1 MRHLVSISA
10 QLQRHGL
17 MSKGILA
24 ALVIGFSSG
33 LAAAQPADSL
43 AVAVKAEHR
52 SEANKA
58 RDAYRHPVE
67 TLQFFD
73 VQPGMTVVE
82 VWPGAGGWYTEIL
95 APLLRKD
102 GKLIAAHFPAD
113 SDVGFFQK
121 ARATFDSKIAASPAL
136 YDQVSVIAFAPPAQL
151 KIADAG
157 SVDRILTFRN
167 VHNWYMN
174 GGEENVLAV
183 FREFH
188 KTLKSGGILGV
199 VDHRLPADVSED
211 KQASSGYMHESFVVR
226 LAEEAG
232 FRLEAR
238 SEVNANA
245 RDTADYASGV
255 WTLPP
260 TLREGDKDREKYLK
274 IGESDRMTLKFVKP

>member
-1 MRHLVSISA
+1 MRHLVSIST
-10 QLQRHGL
+10 QVQRHGL
-17 MSKGILA
+17 IGKGILT

-33 LAAAQPADSL
+33 LAAAQPSDAL
-43 AVAVKAEHR
+43 AAAVKAEHR
-52 SEANKA
+52 SETNKA
-58 RDAYRHPVE
+58 RDVYRHPVE
-67 TLQFFD
+67 ILQFFD
-73 VQPGMTVVE
+73 VQPSMTVVE

-113 SDVGFFQK
+113 SEVGFFQK
-121 ARATFDSKIAASPAL
+121 ARATFDSKIAAAPAL

-199 VDHRLPADVSED
+199 VDHRLPAADSED
-211 KQASSGYMHESFVVR
+211 KQASSGYMHESFIVR
-226 LAEEAG
+226 LAEQAG

-245 RDTADYASGV
+245 RDTADYTSGV

-260 TLREGDKDREKYLK
+260 TLRQGDQDREKYLA

>member
-1 MRHLVSISA
+1 MRHLVSISTPV
-10 QLQRHGL
+10 QRHGL
-17 MSKGILA
+17 IGKGILA

-33 LAAAQPADSL
+33 LAAAQPSDAL
-43 AVAVKAEHR
+43 AAAVKAEHR
-52 SEANKA
+52 SETNKA
-58 RDAYRHPVE
+58 RDVYRHPVE

-73 VQPGMTVVE
+73 VQPSMTVVE

-113 SDVGFFQK
+113 SEVGFFQK
-121 ARATFDSKIAASPAL
+121 ARATFDSKIAAAPAL

-199 VDHRLPADVSED
+199 VDHRLPAAVSED
-211 KQASSGYMHESFVVR
+211 KQASSGYMHESFIVR
-226 LAEEAG
+226 LAEQAG

-260 TLREGDKDREKYLK
+260 TLRQGDQDREKYLA